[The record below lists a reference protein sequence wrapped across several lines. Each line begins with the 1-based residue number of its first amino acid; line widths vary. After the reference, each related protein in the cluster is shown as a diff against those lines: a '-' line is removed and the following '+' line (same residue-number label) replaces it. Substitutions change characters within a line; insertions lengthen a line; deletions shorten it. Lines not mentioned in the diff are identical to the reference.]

1 MKTKIFLAM
10 LLAVIM
16 SACSDGPEDRGRVD
30 NEFINALSRDG
41 SVSTFRITDFRTYE
55 KDTVAGS
62 EWVEYDYN
70 ELTGVEWPFGISSL
84 LCFQDGR
91 LWEPVDTYSD
101 SEGPYKP
108 CLAWQIYSK
117 ATGVSKR
124 FYVRSKFTYDES
136 RKIMKIGKH
145 EFSVVEFTENSLRL
159 QLESRNGGYDFLEE
173 RWICTGYD
181 LFTYEYKA
189 AEPIRFD
196 GDDIMAFDSN
206 AECYRYMV
214 KMAREK
220 FGRYINLDEVYKD
233 LIYLENPILDL
244 DEVEKWIDEYE
255 QKNK

>member
-30 NEFINALSRDG
+30 NDFINTLSRDG
-41 SVSTFRITDFRTYE
+41 SVSTFKMTDFRAFN

-62 EWVEYDYN
+62 EWVEYDYHKWI
-70 ELTGVEWPFGISSL
+70 GVEWPYGISNV

-91 LWEPVDTYSD
+91 LWEPVETYSD
-101 SEGPYKP
+101 SEGPYDP
-108 CLAWQIYSK
+108 YLVWQIYSK

-136 RKIMKIGKH
+136 RKTMKIGEY
-145 EFSVVEFTENSLRL
+145 EFAVVEFTENSLRL
-159 QLESRNGGYDFLEE
+159 RLERHHRLYSRLY
-173 RWICTGYD
+173 
-181 LFTYEYKA
+181 TYEYKA

-220 FGRYINLDEVYKD
+220 FGRYINLDEIYKD
-233 LIYLENPILDL
+233 LIYLENPVLDL
-244 DEVEKWIDEYE
+244 DEVEKWIDEHE